1 MASTPP
7 IAKTNGSTNPKDNP
21 ETAATAGLSEAPAVE
36 TPAVETNDG
45 SWDVAAHAPSA
56 DDPLLGVLATLTTLL
71 ECPRSA
77 EALTA
82 GLPVPEG
89 GLTPELFIRAAER
102 AGLAARLVKRR
113 LSQISGLTLPCAL
126 MLREGN
132 ACTLVRI
139 DDGHTAHI
147 ILAEAG
153 SNTKRVAIDELAKL
167 YTGYVLF
174 VQREGRLP
182 SHGVGAAPVTPRSW
196 FWGTL
201 MKFWPIYGEVFLAA
215 FLINSFAL
223 ATPLFIMNVYDRV
236 VPNDAIETLWVL
248 ALGVAIVFLFDFVL
262 RTLRSHFADV
272 AGQGADTLMASR
284 MFEQVLGMRMA
295 HRPRSAGAMA
305 SQLREF
311 DSLRDFFT
319 SVTLTTV
326 VDLPFVFLFIAV
338 IWWVGGPV
346 ALVPLIAVPLVIVV
360 GVLIQFPLNR
370 VVRRTLG
377 ETAQKQGILV
387 EALSGLE
394 TIKSLG
400 AEGRLQRLWED
411 WTGRASKSAGRS
423 RTLSAMAVNFAA
435 LSTNAV
441 MVGVVVFGVYQI
453 GAGELTVGGLVACT
467 ILAGRAMAPL
477 AQVAGLLTR
486 FQQSRAALKSLSEI
500 MRTPVERPADRA
512 FLHRPHLKG
521 EIEFKNVIF
530 TYPEQKTPVLNSL
543 NFRIGAG
550 ERVGIIGQIGSGKST
565 IERLILS
572 LFDPDSGAVLVD
584 GTDVRQIDP
593 ADLRRNIGC
602 VPQETFLF
610 SGTVRDNIAFGAP
623 DADDAAILRAAR
635 ISGTEDFVRLHPL
648 GFDLPVGERGDAIS
662 GGQRQTI
669 AVARALLIDRPIL
682 ILDEPTSS
690 MDNGS
695 ENRFKQRLMEIIEG
709 KTLILITHRAS
720 LLSLVD
726 RLIVIDG
733 GKVVAD
739 GPKEMVLQR
748 LADKK
753 IRTGGT

>member
-7 IAKTNGSTNPKDNP
+7 IAKTNGSSAPKDAGEP
-21 ETAATAGLSEAPAVE
+21 AATAVPSEAPA
-36 TPAVETNDG
+36 PAPAESNDG
-45 SWDVAAHAPSA
+45 SWDIGGHAPSG
-56 DDPLLGVLATLTTLL
+56 DDPLLASLATMTSLL

-77 EALTA
+77 DALTA

-89 GLTPELFIRAAER
+89 GLTPEFFIRTAQR
-102 AGLAARLVKRR
+102 AGLTARLVKRR
-113 LSQISGLTLPCAL
+113 LKQISSLTLPCVL
-126 MLREGN
+126 LLRDGN
-132 ACTLVRI
+132 ACILI
-139 DDGHTAHI
+139 DIDEGHTAQI
-147 ILAEAG
+147 IMPDSG
-153 SNTKRVAIDELAKL
+153 SNVRHIAIGELAKL
-167 YTGYVLF
+167 YIGYALF
-174 VQREGRLP
+174 VQRQSQLP
-182 SHGVGAAPVTPRSW
+182 SQGLGTTTVTPRGW

-201 MKFWPIYGEVFLAA
+201 LKFWPIYGEVILAA
-215 FLINSFAL
+215 FLINTFAL

-236 VPNDAIETLWVL
+236 VPNNATETLWVL

-284 MFEQVLGMRMA
+284 MFEQVMGMRMA

-338 IWWVGGPV
+338 IWWVGGPL
-346 ALVPLIAVPLVIVV
+346 ALVPLVAVPLVILV

-370 VVRRTLG
+370 AVRRTLG

-387 EALSGLE
+387 ETLSGLE
-394 TIKSLG
+394 TVKSLG
-400 AEGRLQRLWED
+400 AVGRLQRLWED

-441 MVGVVVFGVYQI
+441 MVGVVVYGVYRI
-453 GAGELTVGGLVACT
+453 SEGELTVGGLVACT

-486 FQQSRAALKSLSEI
+486 FQQSRAALTALNEVMK
-500 MRTPVERPADRA
+500 TPVERPADRV

-521 EIEFKNVIF
+521 EIEFKNIIF
-530 TYPEQKTPVLNSL
+530 SYPDQKTPVLNGLS
-543 NFRIGAG
+543 FRIGAG
-550 ERVGIIGQIGSGKST
+550 ERIGIIGQIGSGKST
-565 IERLILS
+565 IERLIMGLYE
-572 LFDPDSGAVLVD
+572 PDSGAVLVD

-610 SGTVRDNIAFGAP
+610 SGTVRENIAFSAP
-623 DADDAAILRAAR
+623 DADDAAVLRAAR
-635 ISGTEDFVRLHPL
+635 ISGVEDFVRLHPL

-662 GGQRQTI
+662 GGQRQAI

-682 ILDEPTSS
+682 IFDEPTSS

-695 ENRFKQRLMEIIEG
+695 ENRFKERLMETIEG

-720 LLSLVD
+720 MLSLVD

-739 GPKEMVLQR
+739 GPKETVLKR
-748 LADKK
+748 LSEKK
-753 IRTGGT
+753 IRTTGT

>member
-7 IAKTNGSTNPKDNP
+7 IAKTNGSSAPKGAGEP
-21 ETAATAGLSEAPAVE
+21 AATVALSEAPAE
-36 TPAVETNDG
+36 SNDG
-45 SWDVAAHAPSA
+45 SWDVAGHGSSA
-56 DDPLLGVLATLTTLL
+56 DDPLLASLATITNLL

-77 EALTA
+77 DALTA

-89 GLTPELFIRAAER
+89 GLTPAFFIRIAER
-102 AGLAARLVKRR
+102 AGLSARLVKRR
-113 LSQISGLTLPCAL
+113 LKQITGLTLPCVL
-126 MLREGN
+126 LLRDGN
-132 ACTLVRI
+132 ACILVDI
-139 DDGHTAHI
+139 DDGHTAQI
-147 ILAEAG
+147 IMPEAG
-153 SNTKRVAIDELAKL
+153 TNIRRLAIGELAKL
-167 YTGYVLF
+167 YIGYALF
-174 VQREGRLP
+174 VQHHSKLP
-182 SHGVGAAPVTPRSW
+182 SHGPGGATVTPRGW

-201 MKFWPIYGEVFLAA
+201 MKFWPIYGEVVLAA

-236 VPNDAIETLWVL
+236 VPNNAIETLWVL
-248 ALGVAIVFLFDFVL
+248 ALGVIIVFLFDFVL

-284 MFEQVLGMRMA
+284 MFEQVMGMRMA

-338 IWWVGGPV
+338 IWWVGGPL
-346 ALVPLIAVPLVIVV
+346 ALVPLVAVPLVILV

-387 EALSGLE
+387 ETLSGLE
-394 TIKSLG
+394 TVKSLG
-400 AEGRLQRLWED
+400 AEGRLQRFWED

-423 RTLSAMAVNFAA
+423 RTLSSMAVNFAA

-441 MVGVVVFGVYQI
+441 MVGVVVYGVYRI
-453 GAGELTVGGLVACT
+453 SEGELTVGGLVACT

-486 FQQSRAALKSLSEI
+486 FQQSRAALKSLNEV
-500 MRTPVERPADRA
+500 MQTPVERPADRV

-521 EIEFKNVIF
+521 EIEFKNITF
-530 TYPEQKTPVLNSL
+530 TYPEQKTPVLNGLS
-543 NFRIGAG
+543 FRIGAG
-550 ERVGIIGQIGSGKST
+550 ERIGFIGQIGSGKST
-565 IERLILS
+565 IERLIMGLYE
-572 LFDPDSGAVLVD
+572 PDSGSVLVD

-610 SGTVRDNIAFGAP
+610 SGTVRDNIAFSAP
-623 DADDAAILRAAR
+623 EADDAAVLRAAR
-635 ISGTEDFVRLHPL
+635 ISGVEDFVRLHPL
-648 GFDLPVGERGDAIS
+648 GFDLPVGERGAAIS
-662 GGQRQTI
+662 GGQRQAI

-682 ILDEPTSS
+682 IFDEPTSS

-695 ENRFKQRLMEIIEG
+695 ENRFKERLMATIEG
-709 KTLILITHRAS
+709 KTLVLITHRAS
-720 LLSLVD
+720 LLTMVN

-739 GPKEMVLQR
+739 GPKETVLKR
-748 LADKK
+748 LAEKR
-753 IRTGGT
+753 IRTAGT